1 MKYLNLFI
9 ILLLLSIKAMT
20 QEININQKPEP
31 LSEFEFKFPKYKVE
45 RLKNGLKV
53 FLIEDKEQPTIAF
66 RVLIKGGS
74 SVDSEKSGIA
84 DLTSGLLTKG
94 TKNYNADQI
103 ANTLDG
109 VGASISAS
117 ANADFISIYAQSLKK
132 HEELLLKMLKE
143 VILEPTFPKS
153 EFEKLQKQTIASIQY
168 EKSNPSTL
176 AQSLSRIA
184 IYGEE
189 HPYAKRNTEE
199 SINSITRDDIINY
212 YNKWFKSNNATI
224 AVIGDFEEK
233 EILQDLENS
242 FSDWSKGEVTNIE
255 IPNVKTLPKGVYF
268 VSRPNSVQSSIVV
281 TTLTVPIKNRYY
293 ETLGLASNIIGA
305 FSGRLF
311 MTLREKYSYTYTPF
325 GFQTRTRAIN
335 RFACGADVAK
345 DKTDSAISVILSE
358 LQSLTNN
365 PPTDEEFNRIRQYSL
380 GSYLM
385 SMESSSF
392 IASLIQNTDFYGLMI
407 EELPKYPN
415 RLQSMTPYDI
425 RIVANEYINPKNA
438 QIIVVGDPSIKESLT
453 KFGQLFEYDLD
464 LNKVDLKLERIKLT
478 VEELLEKYI
487 DAIGG
492 INTINKINAIES
504 KATSEMNINGQV
516 FSGDIYTI
524 KTKDGRMYEK
534 SDFRLF
540 YSETWVDSNQAWI
553 NIQNTTTELKDKE
566 LYRILFDAN
575 IFPLLNFSK
584 FNIKSNILGKNSKYI
599 VLETINRNAEKNI
612 YYFNN
617 NNYLLAKKETII
629 NRENLIELFTEIY
642 EDYQKIEG
650 VLLPTKITN
659 KSETMNSITY
669 HNYVINPKFD
679 ENIFKPIK

>member
-242 FSDWSKGEVTNIE
+242 FSDWSKGELTYIE
-255 IPNVKTLPKGVYF
+255 LPNVKTLPKGVYF

-358 LQSLTNN
+358 LQSLTID
-365 PPTDEEFNRIRQYSL
+365 PPSDEEFNRIRQYSL

-492 INTINKINAIES
+492 INTINKINAIQS

-584 FNIKSNILGKNSKYI
+584 FNIKSNILGKNSKYT

-642 EDYQKIEG
+642 EDYQKIDG
-650 VLLPTKITN
+650 ILLPTKITN

>member
-242 FSDWSKGEVTNIE
+242 FSDWSKGELTNIE
-255 IPNVKTLPKGVYF
+255 LPNVKTLPKGVYF

-358 LQSLTNN
+358 LQSLTID
-365 PPTDEEFNRIRQYSL
+365 PPSDEEFNRIRQYSL

-385 SMESSSF
+385 SMESSTF

-584 FNIKSNILGKNSKYI
+584 FNIKSNILGKNSKYT

-642 EDYQKIEG
+642 EDYQKIDG
-650 VLLPTKITN
+650 ILLPTKITN

>member
-1 MKYLNLFI
+1 MKYINLFI
-9 ILLLLSIKAMT
+9 ILLLLSTKAMT
-20 QEININQKPEP
+20 QEINLNQKPEP
-31 LSEFEFKFPKYKVE
+31 LSEFEFQFPKYKVE
-45 RLKNGLKV
+45 RLKNSLKV

-74 SVDSEKSGIA
+74 SVDSDKSGIA

-94 TKNYNADQI
+94 TKNYNAEQI
-103 ANTLDG
+103 ANALDG

-132 HEELLLKMLKE
+132 HKELLLNMLKE
-143 VILEPTFPKS
+143 VILNPTFPKS

-168 EKSNPSTL
+168 EKSNPSSL

-199 SINSITRDDIINY
+199 SISSITRDDIINY
-212 YNKWFKSNNATI
+212 YNKWFKLNNATI
-224 AVIGDFEEK
+224 AVIGDYDEK
-233 EILQDLENS
+233 QILQDLENI
-242 FSDWSKGEVTNIE
+242 FSDWTKGEVTNIE
-255 IPNVKTLPKGVYF
+255 LPNVKTLPKGVYF

-281 TTLTVPIKNRYY
+281 TTLTVPIKNRHY

-345 DKTDSAISVILSE
+345 DKTDSAITVILSE

-365 PPTDEEFNRIRQYSL
+365 PPSDEEFNRIRQYSL

-385 SMESSSF
+385 SMESSSY

-453 KFGQLFEYDLD
+453 KFGQVYEYDLD
-464 LNKVDLKLERIKLT
+464 LNKVDLKLEKIKLS
-478 VEELLEKYI
+478 VEELLRKYI

-492 INTINKINAIES
+492 ADAINKINAIES
-504 KATSEMNINGQV
+504 KATSEMNINGQI
-516 FSGDIYTI
+516 FSGNIYTL
-524 KTKDGRMYEK
+524 KTKDGKMYEK

-575 IFPLLNFSK
+575 IFPLLKLSK
-584 FNIKSNILGKNSKYI
+584 FNIKSNVLGKNSKYI

-642 EDYQKIEG
+642 EDYQKIDG
-650 VLLPTKITN
+650 ILLPTKITN

-669 HNYVINPKFD
+669 HNYVINPNFE

>member
-242 FSDWSKGEVTNIE
+242 FSDWSKGELTNIE
-255 IPNVKTLPKGVYF
+255 LPNVKTLPKGVYF

-385 SMESSSF
+385 SMESSSY

-584 FNIKSNILGKNSKYI
+584 FNIKSNILGKNSKYT

-642 EDYQKIEG
+642 EDYQKIDG
-650 VLLPTKITN
+650 ILLPTKITN

>member
-9 ILLLLSIKAMT
+9 ILLLLSIKVMT
-20 QEININQKPEP
+20 QDININQKPEP

-168 EKSNPSTL
+168 EKSNPSSL

-242 FSDWSKGEVTNIE
+242 FSDWSKGELTNIE
-255 IPNVKTLPKGVYF
+255 LPNVKTLPKGVYF

-478 VEELLEKYI
+478 VDELLEKYI

-575 IFPLLNFSK
+575 IFQLLNFSK

-642 EDYQKIEG
+642 EDYQKIDG
-650 VLLPTKITN
+650 ILLPTKITN

>member
-74 SVDSEKSGIA
+74 SVDTEKSGIA

-224 AVIGDFEEK
+224 AVIGDFEENQ
-233 EILQDLENS
+233 ILQDLEKA

-255 IPNVKTLPKGVYF
+255 LPNVKTLPKGVYF

-358 LQSLTNN
+358 LQSLTID
-365 PPTDEEFNRIRQYSL
+365 PPSDEEFNRIRQYSL

-492 INTINKINAIES
+492 INTINKINAIQS

-584 FNIKSNILGKNSKYI
+584 FNIKSNILGKNSKYT

-642 EDYQKIEG
+642 EDYQKIDG
-650 VLLPTKITN
+650 ILLPTKITN

>member
-242 FSDWSKGEVTNIE
+242 FSDWSKGELTNIE
-255 IPNVKTLPKGVYF
+255 LPNVKTLPKGVYF

-358 LQSLTNN
+358 LQSLTID
-365 PPTDEEFNRIRQYSL
+365 PPSDEEFNRIRQYSL

-584 FNIKSNILGKNSKYI
+584 FNIKSNILGKNSKYT

-642 EDYQKIEG
+642 EDYQKIDG
-650 VLLPTKITN
+650 ILLPTKITN

>member
-9 ILLLLSIKAMT
+9 ILLLLSIKSMT

-242 FSDWSKGEVTNIE
+242 FSDWSKGELTNIE
-255 IPNVKTLPKGVYF
+255 LPNVKTLPKGVYF

-492 INTINKINAIES
+492 INTINKINAIQS
-504 KATSEMNINGQV
+504 KATSEMKINGQV

-584 FNIKSNILGKNSKYI
+584 FNIKSNILGKNSKYT

-642 EDYQKIEG
+642 EDYQKIDG
-650 VLLPTKITN
+650 ILLPTKITN

>member
-9 ILLLLSIKAMT
+9 ILLLLSIKVMT
-20 QEININQKPEP
+20 QDININQKPEP

-168 EKSNPSTL
+168 EKSNPSSL

-242 FSDWSKGEVTNIE
+242 FSDWSKGELTNIE
-255 IPNVKTLPKGVYF
+255 LPNVKTLPKGVYF

-478 VEELLEKYI
+478 VDELLEKYI

-642 EDYQKIEG
+642 EDYQKIDG
-650 VLLPTKITN
+650 ILLPTKITN